1 MLKWSRNLEKSEGKS
16 IKSDYYVVFINPN
29 IHRKGW
35 NTLRLILE
43 IAQAQYLVFYDYDI
57 EIIELHPVE
66 KNEFKS
72 VQYNP
77 N

>member
-1 MLKWSRNLEKSEGKS
+1 MRNLKSKKTEV

-29 IHRKGW
+29 IHKKGW

-43 IAQAQYLVFYDYDI
+43 IAQAQYLVFYDYEI

>member
-1 MLKWSRNLEKSEGKS
+1 MLKWSRNLEKSEDKL
-16 IKSDYYVVFINPN
+16 IKSDYYIVFINPN
-29 IHRKGW
+29 IHKKGW

-43 IAQAQYLVFYDYDI
+43 IAQAQYLVFHDYDI

>member
-1 MLKWSRNLEKSEGKS
+1 MRNLKSKKTEV

-29 IHRKGW
+29 IHKKGW

-43 IAQAQYLVFYDYDI
+43 IAQAQYLVFYDYKI